1 MSTPFLAIDVG
12 NSSTKAARFDGT
24 TWEKPMVIPR
34 DEDVRIQ
41 LKSFIEE
48 QIPCGI
54 ASVVPKQTQAIQE
67 MWREGL
73 FVVGTDVHLP
83 FAMAYET
90 PETLGADRLA
100 AATGAWRL
108 YGKPENSPVVALT
121 AGTALTLTVID
132 LRSGE
137 PALLGGAILPGPD
150 LLRRVFGEETAQ
162 LPVVDLEV
170 IPPVI
175 GTTTEECLQVGISAS
190 LFTAAATTI
199 RRTSETL
206 TSKPIVVATG
216 GWATELSQRT
226 GLVDTVNP
234 NLIFEGIRHLA
245 KCKDNPSKSTH

>member
-54 ASVVPKQTQAIQE
+54 ASVVPERVQAIQE
-67 MWREGL
+67 MWPESI
-73 FVVGTDVHLP
+73 FVVGANSPLP
-83 FAMAYET
+83 FAMAYRT
-90 PETLGADRLA
+90 PETLGGDRLA
-100 AATGAWRL
+100 AATGAWLL
-108 YGKPENSPVVALT
+108 YGKPENCPVVALT
-121 AGTALTLTVID
+121 AGTALTLTVVD
-132 LRSGE
+132 LGSGE

-150 LLRRVFGEETAQ
+150 LLRRVFGEGTAQ
-162 LPVVDLEV
+162 LPIVDLEV

-199 RRTSETL
+199 KRISETL
-206 TSKPIVVATG
+206 SSQPIVVATG
-216 GWATELSQRT
+216 GWATRLSQRT

-234 NLIFEGIRHLA
+234 NLVFEGIRQLA
-245 KCKDNPSKSTH
+245 KGYETRPN